1 MANEEHVA
9 RLKQGVDAW
18 NAWRR
23 EPPDARPDLHGAD
36 LHGADLRGAHLMLA
50 NLSGAILRGAASV
63 WALGLKRSGLRPKP
77 EAVL

>member
-23 EPPDARPDLHGAD
+23 ETPDARPD

-50 NLSGAILRGAASV
+50 NLSGAASV